1 MRRSLDWLFRDRT
14 TGRIV
19 VAQWPNPPLWVFIV
33 ATAIRAVLHPH
44 GAIGTAVSVIGTGA
58 LLVWAALEVARG
70 ADPFR
75 RILGAVVLV
84 GVVIGL
90 VARAL

>member
-1 MRRSLDWLFRDRT
+1 MRRFLDWLFRDRT

-44 GAIGTAVSVIGTGA
+44 GAIGTGA

-70 ADPFR
+70 ANPFR